1 MILHFL
7 CKNSAAASFTIRRMA
22 TTADP
27 LGMPEAP
34 GYGSAYGLDPDA
46 RHHVGPSAGD
56 DSAATGRRGADGSK
70 SPKYECPVCEDFGLI
85 VGEDG
90 LGTSLC
96 KAEGCPAAAR
106 LKAQGTPSADAPES
120 RAPAPVREPRS

>member
-1 MILHFL
+1 
-7 CKNSAAASFTIRRMA
+7 MA

-27 LGMPEAP
+27 LGMPETP
-34 GYGSAYGLDPDA
+34 GHGPVQGLDPSA
-46 RHHVGPSAGD
+46 RHRGGTSASDG
-56 DSAATGRRGADGSK
+56 SAATQQRDAGASK

-96 KAEGCPAAAR
+96 TAEGCPAAAR
-106 LKAQGTPSADAPES
+106 LKAQKTPSGDAS
-120 RAPAPVREPRS
+120 KTHAPAPARELRS

>member
-1 MILHFL
+1 
-7 CKNSAAASFTIRRMA
+7 MA

-27 LGMPEAP
+27 LGLPETP
-34 GYGSAYGLDPDA
+34 GHGSAHGVDPGACHSVD
-46 RHHVGPSAGD
+46 PSAGD
-56 DSAATGRRGADGSK
+56 GRAATGQRGAEASK
-70 SPKYECPVCEDFGLI
+70 SPKYACPVCEDFGLI

-106 LKAQGTPSADAPES
+106 LKAQDTPSADASES
-120 RAPAPVREPRS
+120 RAPAPAREPQS